1 MFCNIIRG
9 ASGIR
14 DSASSSAC
22 AAHSPPPQHDVFRV
36 PPAPP
41 TPQPVDRNGQP
52 LDLTHTDH
60 NQLKERVGE
69 EPTVGKTDITEKT
82 ASHEISSRVEA
93 EAAEKEAVEKEAAEK
108 ERIKRM
114 NYRQATRRS
123 ESYITLTKQLLKSG
137 KAGAPQAKWMQRVI
151 EELPDTELATQ
162 AAVLLK
168 QIPQ

>member
-1 MFCNIIRG
+1 VVLVVFGIALGLNEWFHQNILP
-9 ASGIR
+9 ATQ
-14 DSASSSAC
+14 
-22 AAHSPPPQHDVFRV
+22 PPAQHDVFRV

-93 EAAEKEAVEKEAAEK
+93 EAAEKE
-108 ERIKRM
+108 RIKRM

-123 ESYITLTKQLLKSG
+123 VSYITMTKQLLKSG
-137 KAGAPQAKWMQRVI
+137 KAGAPEAKWMQRVI